1 MQERSEQDAEVRGV
15 TARSGGVRVLVA
27 DDDPHMQLAIKTCLM
42 RKGFDAVIVNNGAAA
57 LELSESQH
65 FDLVITD
72 QQMPELNGL
81 ELLAALQRRSYEAPV
96 IMITAYGTITQAVE
110 AMQHGAADFIP
121 KPFNA
126 PDLER
131 VIERVLLPEARACRQ
146 RAAKG
151 KAGRPI
157 VTNDPLMI
165 RVLEVA
171 EAVARSDATVLIQGE
186 SGTGKELVARFVHTS
201 SPRAQQPFVAVN
213 CAALPES
220 LLESELFG
228 HEKGAFTGAQARK
241 IGKFELAHGGTILL
255 DEISEMELGLQAKL
269 LRVLQEREVD
279 RVGGKDPVS
288 IDVRVLATT
297 NRDLEE
303 SVREGKFRADLYYRL
318 NVIPLTL
325 PPLRHRRA
333 DIQLLTEHFMRQY
346 LGSDAPKL
354 PREVLEALMAY
365 PWPGNIRELQNAVQR
380 AAILAA
386 GATPREG
393 DFLLSLQG
401 GGGGGLTDVRS
412 DGRSGSGGSMGVGG
426 STAVAAP
433 PSVMVESDSR
443 RLEGTGAGRV
453 SPLSSMIERTVEP
466 SMGREGITIRPGT
479 TVQEMERALIFETLR
494 ATNNNRTEAAKL
506 LGISIRTLRNK
517 LCEYRGE
524 APSEAE

>member
-1 MQERSEQDAEVRGV
+1 MQECNEREDGVRGLG
-15 TARSGGVRVLVA
+15 ARGAGVRVLVA

-42 RKGFDAVIVNNGAAA
+42 RKGFEATIVNNGAAA
-57 LELSESQH
+57 LELTESHH
-65 FDLVITD
+65 FDLIITD
-72 QQMPELNGL
+72 QQMPEVNGL

-131 VIERVLLPEARACRQ
+131 VIERVLLPETRACRQ

-151 KAGRPI
+151 KTGRPI

-186 SGTGKELVARFVHTS
+186 SGTGKELIARFVHTS

-279 RVGGKDPVS
+279 RVGGKDPVA

-297 NRDLEE
+297 NRNLEE

-325 PPLRHRRA
+325 PPLRHRRS

-354 PREVLEALMAY
+354 PREVLEALMSY

-380 AAILAA
+380 AAILAG

-401 GGGGGLTDVRS
+401 GGGLSEGRS
-412 DGRSGSGGSMGVGG
+412 DGLSGSSVELGGGA
-426 STAVAAP
+426 AVAAP
-433 PSVMVESDSR
+433 SVLPAESDAKRVEASVPSR
-443 RLEGTGAGRV
+443 G

-466 SMGREGITIRPGT
+466 GMGREGITIRPGT

-524 APSEAE
+524 SPTEAE